1 MPWPSVCLAG
11 YRMRRGQQLRGREWN
26 GAAEQRLWGAWHGEG
41 VGSGSAL
48 AEVTQWHQRKD
59 NAVAEGGWTLASC
72 KPPPSLAREGR
83 AAEIRPRGDSTG

>member
-59 NAVAEGGWTLASC
+59 NAVAEGVGACELQTSAV
-72 KPPPSLAREGR
+72 
-83 AAEIRPRGDSTG
+83 TGSRRQGG